1 MASDEMAKEDLM
13 VFSPTSLTVYQKCP
27 RKYYLAKIAKAKP
40 LPKDKTG
47 AEFGKCGHSILEK
60 FESNFN
66 IDELIAVN
74 DVSRYFHALLEKMI
88 SENWDFKI
96 QNQWNTNDKLKNEMK
111 EILNV
116 YIEDRIVVFNERA
129 AQNKL
134 DTYFPIA
141 VEEDIRSE
149 KFNIRC
155 IIDKHNAN
163 HTLLDYKFSK
173 YFPEILLK
181 QYSALTP
188 TEKAEYDKTKLQY
201 EIQAL
206 MNALVVYDKY
216 NVLPAKMTF
225 FFPRFM
231 KSAHHGIYVV
241 EITQQ
246 RINWIANLINQA
258 AEKVR
263 SNNFQKTEDKSV
275 CAEYG
280 GCEYMHYC
288 DFSEICIMSL

>member
-1 MASDEMAKEDLM
+1 MTSEEIAKEDLM

-27 RKYYLAKIAKAKP
+27 RMYFYAKVAKAKP
-40 LPKDKTG
+40 RIKDKTG
-47 AEFGKCGHSILEK
+47 AEFGKCCHKILEV
-60 FESNFN
+60 FESSFN
-66 IDELIAVN
+66 MEELVAVG
-74 DVSRYFHALLEKMI
+74 DVSRYFHTLLDKNI
-88 SENWDFKI
+88 DENWDFKM
-96 QNQWNTNDKLKNEMK
+96 QNQWNTNDKLKEEAK
-111 EILNV
+111 EILHM
-116 YIEDRIVVFNERA
+116 YIDDRIIVFNERA
-129 AQNKL
+129 SQNKL

-141 VEEDIRSE
+141 VEEDIRSD

-163 HTLLDYKFSK
+163 HSLLDYKFSK

-181 QYSALTP
+181 QYSALT
-188 TEKAEYDKTKLQY
+188 TEEKAEYDKTKKQY

-216 NVLPAKMTF
+216 GILPPKMTF

-231 KSAHHGIYVV
+231 KAAHKGVYVV

-246 RINWIANLINQA
+246 RINWIADLINKS
-258 AEKVR
+258 AESVR
-263 SNNFQKTEDKSV
+263 CNDFHKTTDKTV

-280 GCEYMHYC
+280 GCEYKHYC
-288 DFSEICIMSL
+288 DFDEICIMSL